1 MDEDQKETKTQ
12 EWKEARKN
20 LRVSSIQAI
29 EKAVVVFCGKAM
41 KERSKVQLNFEL
53 ACGNAALT
61 GASGYSGAS
70 PTLNTTIGSSRSV
83 YGSEVSFKVK
93 SRLSLTEEECRS
105 SGVLGAHSAP
115 YFHTNRRRLLCKTS
129 SNPGPQPRTALAGA
143 RLLTH
148 YIVIALSNTRSLGII
163 ALSSLADHTAWTRA
177 SKFTMQ

>member
-1 MDEDQKETKTQ
+1 M
-12 EWKEARKN
+12 
-20 LRVSSIQAI
+20 RVSSIQAI

-41 KERSKVQLNFEL
+41 KERSKVQLNFEFALPL

-61 GASGYSGAS
+61 GAQASGYSGAS

-93 SRLSLTEEECRS
+93 SRFSLAEEECRS
-105 SGVLGAHSAP
+105 SGVLGAHSASC
-115 YFHTNRRRLLCKTS
+115 FHTSRRRLLCKTS
-129 SNPGPQPRTALAGA
+129 SKPGPNPRTALAGA

>member
-53 ACGNAALT
+53 ALPLACGNAALT
-61 GASGYSGAS
+61 GAQASGYSGAS

-93 SRLSLTEEECRS
+93 SRFSLAEEECRS

-115 YFHTNRRRLLCKTS
+115 CFHTNRRRLLCKTS
-129 SNPGPQPRTALAGA
+129 SNPGPQPPYGTRWRKTTYSLHSYRTFQYT
-143 RLLTH
+143 LTR
-148 YIVIALSNTRSLGII
+148 YYRFVISRGPHSL
-163 ALSSLADHTAWTRA
+163 D
-177 SKFTMQ
+177 